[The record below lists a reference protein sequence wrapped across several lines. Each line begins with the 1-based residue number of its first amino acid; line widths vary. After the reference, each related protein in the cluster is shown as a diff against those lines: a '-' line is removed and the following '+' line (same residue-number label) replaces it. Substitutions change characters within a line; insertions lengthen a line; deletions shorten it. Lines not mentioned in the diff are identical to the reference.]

1 MTSSP
6 IYAAERRHQRFV
18 LQSNRS
24 ATLWIWVAILMLVPA
39 LLTSVVATVVALFN
53 VPILEA
59 FLVNQDSFGT
69 WVNNIVS
76 TGLVLM
82 LAMNIAHTLV
92 LALVSAGLAAES
104 IQREHRRKTWD
115 LLLLTGQ
122 SARSIARGK
131 ITAAFWTLRRDL
143 LMVVILRLGLI
154 SVAYVVSRQ
163 GPLMFGAP
171 VPNEGHLAVLLL
183 VTALWTIT
191 DSFAAVALSIAAA
204 ALPARVRLMGVL
216 GGLLLRVAL
225 MASGILWLMTVFGA
239 MNGSPDRPTYAAL
252 GVVGLLVY
260 VIFAYCAVWLAEF
273 ALRFAGA
280 SPHPSPFAAKPP
292 APPASFSITEA
303 NPNPAP

>member
-1 MTSSP
+1 MTHSP

-39 LLTSVVATVVALFN
+39 LLTAVVATVVALFN
-53 VPILEA
+53 VPILEQ
-59 FLVNQDSFGT
+59 FLVNQESFGS
-69 WVNNIVS
+69 WLNNIIS

-163 GPLMFGAP
+163 GPLMFGSP
-171 VPNEGHLAVLLL
+171 VPQQNHLVVLL
-183 VTALWTIT
+183 VITALWTII
-191 DSFAAVALSIAAA
+191 DSFTAVALAIAAA
-204 ALPARVRLMGVL
+204 ALPARARLMGGLV
-216 GGLLLRVAL
+216 GLLVRVAL
-225 MASGILWLMTVFGA
+225 MASGVLWLMMVFGA
-239 MNGSPDRPTYAAL
+239 MNGSPDRPTYAVL
-252 GVVGLLVY
+252 GVIGLLVY
-260 VIFAYCAVWLAEF
+260 TIFAYCSVWLAEF

-292 APPASFSITEA
+292 APPAPFTFTD
-303 NPNPAP
+303 PKPTPAP